1 MNIELSTKNKTY
13 SDFFIL
19 QTQLDSDIL
28 SIYDGTSDQ
37 APLIE
42 KLSGNLES
50 FSIIMSTGSSL
61 FIRFQSDTGTEFE
74 GFLIAINYGNT

>member
-1 MNIELSTKNKTY
+1 MISVKVTLFLCLRDGLALSSLGDT
-13 SDFFIL
+13 
-19 QTQLDSDIL
+19 L

-50 FSIIMSTGSSL
+50 FSIMSTGSSL

-74 GFLIAINYGNT
+74 GFLIAINYGNTLK